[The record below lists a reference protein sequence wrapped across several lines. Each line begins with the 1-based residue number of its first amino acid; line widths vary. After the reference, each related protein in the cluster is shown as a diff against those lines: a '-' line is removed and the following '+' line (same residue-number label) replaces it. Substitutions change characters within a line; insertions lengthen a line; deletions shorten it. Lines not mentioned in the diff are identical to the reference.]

1 MFIDKRLERVF
12 EDSICKNVRELSTVA
27 TPLFAFAVLLNILFQ
42 IYKITQYKE

>member
-12 EDSICKNVRELSTVA
+12 EDSICKNVRELSTLA
-27 TPLFAFAVLLNILFQ
+27 TPMFAFAVLINIVFQ

>member
-27 TPLFAFAVLLNILFQ
+27 VPLFTFAVLLNIVFQ

>member
-12 EDSICKNVRELSTVA
+12 EDSICKNVRELSTLA
-27 TPLFAFAVLLNILFQ
+27 APLFAFAVLLNIVFQ

>member
-12 EDSICKNVRELSTVA
+12 EDSICKNVRELSTLA
-27 TPLFAFAVLLNILFQ
+27 TPIFAFAVLINIVFQ